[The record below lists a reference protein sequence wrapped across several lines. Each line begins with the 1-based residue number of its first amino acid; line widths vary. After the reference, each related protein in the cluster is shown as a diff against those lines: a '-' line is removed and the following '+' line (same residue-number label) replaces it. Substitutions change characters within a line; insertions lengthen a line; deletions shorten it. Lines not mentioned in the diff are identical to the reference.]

1 MTPISKPVPELAAL
15 EPGRHVVVTTSGDRG
30 LVQKLSL
37 NNLPE
42 PTVQIVKLDG
52 SIQLLT
58 KPSIASVTTRR
69 GTKIW
74 TKAVLDS
81 THNNYEIL
89 GASKTYTSI
98 GSDPEIFAL
107 DEHGE
112 VIPAF
117 TFLPRKEAAV
127 DHGTGTHFY
136 DGFQAEWT
144 TKVSTVN
151 PQCLSLHIDRVR
163 EGMRQVWLA
172 AKARDPKA
180 TLSIASVVPIPEAMR
195 TQYDPEHFQLGC
207 SPSLNVY
214 GEEPLRVEDPVS
226 LPFRSAGWHMH
237 FGLKTSLIAYAST
250 PDHLIPAA
258 IRMLDRIVGVAM
270 VSLGQEY
277 RYPER
282 RTLYGR
288 AGEYRYGNTLEY
300 RVPEVLLGA
309 HPATWNLCWELA
321 RQALWLGLHGLEFL
335 WDAEDDEV
343 RHAINKLDV
352 AVAQKILKRNEP
364 MLRSI
369 ITRRWGGDMAVT
381 HTLATIYEGIGYA
394 VADPTNLVKNWR
406 LDDTWFGHNHNSSE
420 RHTWGGVCR
429 IAAYSLGGSK
439 V

>member
-1 MTPISKPVPELAAL
+1 
-15 EPGRHVVVTTSGDRG
+15 
-30 LVQKLSL
+30 
-37 NNLPE
+37 
-42 PTVQIVKLDG
+42 
-52 SIQLLT
+52 
-58 KPSIASVTTRR
+58 
-69 GTKIW
+69 
-74 TKAVLDS
+74 
-81 THNNYEIL
+81 
-89 GASKTYTSI
+89 
-98 GSDPEIFAL
+98 
-107 DEHGE
+107 
-112 VIPAF
+112 
-117 TFLPRKEAAV
+117 
-127 DHGTGTHFY
+127 
-136 DGFQAEWT
+136 
-144 TKVSTVN
+144 
-151 PQCLSLHIDRVR
+151 
-163 EGMRQVWLA
+163 MRQVWLA

-195 TQYDPEHFQLGC
+195 TKYDPEHFQLGC

-214 GEEPLRVEDPVS
+214 GEEPLHVEDPVN

-237 FGLKTSLIAYAST
+237 FGLKTSMLSYT
-250 PDHLIPAA
+250 PAPEHLIPPA

-321 RQALWLGLHGLEFL
+321 RQALWIGLHGLDFL
-335 WDAEDDEV
+335 WDAADDEV

-364 MLRSI
+364 MLRKI
-369 ITRRWGGDMAVT
+369 ITRRWSTDATVT

-394 VADPTNLVKNWR
+394 VTDPTDLVKNWR
-406 LDDTWFGHNHNSSE
+406 LNDTWFNHNHNSSQQ
-420 RHTWGGVCR
+420 HTWGGACQLAMWPR
-429 IAAYSLGGSK
+429 GSK